1 MKRPDPNAQTELTL
15 NVTNRFV
22 SQVTSLANAKGVTI
36 EKYIEDAVIEKML
49 KPFQY
54 PTPRLPTPAQPQ
66 TPNPDLPF

>member
-22 SQVTSLANAKGVTI
+22 SQVTSLANAKKVTI

-54 PTPRLPTPAQPQ
+54 PAPRTPA
-66 TPNPDLPF
+66 TPPTINPDLPF